1 MTVRMQVE
9 VTGVVQGVGFR
20 PAVARIAARRGLTG
34 SVSNESGV
42 VRCEFEGAADAV
54 AAAIAEVGAGPTP
67 LSRVDAVVTAELQ
80 CRNDSGFVIATSRA
94 GGAAR
99 TIIPSDVATCPNCL
113 AELHDPGNR
122 RYGHPFITCTDC
134 GPRYTVITD
143 LPYDRDATTMAAFTM
158 CEACR
163 REYTDPTD
171 RRYHAETIACPDC
184 GPRLE
189 FRGIAGRP
197 VPGHMPGDDPITAA
211 ATALCAGKI
220 VAIKGIGGYHL
231 ACRADLDEPVE
242 LLRSRKG
249 RPDKPF
255 AIMVGGLDEAAR
267 LVELDHAARQA
278 LAAPTAPVVIAPRN
292 AGSRAAGSLA
302 ADAVAPRL
310 ADLGVM
316 IAYTPIH
323 HLLFDRLGPLPLVMT
338 SANTSG
344 SPILFRD
351 SDIDDRLD
359 GIADAVLTHDRR
371 IVVPCEDSVVRVD
384 GDTTDG
390 DTTDGDTTDGDTA
403 DGAAIIPIRRS
414 RGYAPMPVTGVASP
428 VPLVAT
434 GGDLKTTFCL
444 LGRDGHAHMSSHLG
458 DMSDPR
464 TQRSFTD
471 ALDHLQQM
479 TAVTAAA
486 IACDMHPRY
495 ATTAW
500 AHRAAGGR
508 EVIEVQHHHA
518 HAVSLLAEHGLLG
531 TPAVVLTFDG
541 TGYGTDGVVWGGEF
555 LALGTDPSVFTRVAH
570 LAEFALPGGENAVRE
585 PSRIALDLLW
595 RSGIGGLDDLHPAT
609 TVGDLGLRIIAQ
621 QRAKGLGCPTTTSMG
636 RLFDGVSALLGI
648 CAHVT
653 YEGQAAIELEACARH
668 GVPDSAALDRMAIDQ
683 EPTPGTLDHRHIIAH
698 LSAGLRAGRG
708 RADLAATFQQW
719 VIDASVRVATDAAH
733 TLGINTVGLTG
744 GVFANTALRRGIG
757 ATLEQRGLW
766 VLTHATVPPNDG
778 GLALGQACVAAATL
792 AARAERPTSRGEE

>member
-67 LSRVDAVVTAELQ
+67 LSRVDAVVTVELQ
-80 CRNDSGFVIATSRA
+80 CRNDSGFVIAASRV
-94 GGAAR
+94 GGTAR
-99 TIIPSDVATCPNCL
+99 TIIPSDVATCPSCQ
-113 AELHDPGNR
+113 AELRDPGNR

-143 LPYDRDATTMAAFTM
+143 LPYDRDATTMAGFAM

-163 REYTDPTD
+163 GEYTDPTD
-171 RRYHAETIACPDC
+171 RRFHAETIACPDC

-189 FRGIAGRP
+189 FRGIVGRP

-211 ATALCAGKI
+211 AAALRAGKI

-231 ACRADLDEPVE
+231 ACRADHDEPVE

-255 AIMVGGLDEAAR
+255 AVMVAGLDEAAR
-267 LVELDHAARQA
+267 LVDFGDAARQA

-292 AGSRAAGSLA
+292 AGSRAAGSRV

-351 SDIDDRLD
+351 SDIDSDIDDRLD

-371 IVVPCEDSVVRVD
+371 IVVPCEDSVVRAD
-384 GDTTDG
+384 GD
-390 DTTDGDTTDGDTA
+390 A
-403 DGAAIIPIRRS
+403 VIPIRRS

-444 LGRDGHAHMSSHLG
+444 LGRDGHAHMSAHLG

-500 AHRAAGGR
+500 AHRAAAGR
-508 EVIEVQHHHA
+508 EVVEVQHHHA
-518 HAVSLLAEHGLLG
+518 HAVALLAEHGLLG

-570 LAEFALPGGENAVRE
+570 LAEFALPGGDNAVRE

-595 RSGIGGLDDLHPAT
+595 RSGIGALDDLHPVT

-653 YEGQAAIELEACARH
+653 YEGQAAIELEACARRS
-668 GVPDSAALDRMAIDQ
+668 VPDSAALDRMAIDQ
-683 EPTPGTLDHRHIIAH
+683 DTIPGVLDHRGIIAH
-698 LSAGLRAGRG
+698 LAAGLRAGRD

-719 VIDASVRVATDAAH
+719 VIAESARVAADAAH
-733 TLGINTVGLTG
+733 RLGIDTVGLTG

-757 ATLEQRGLW
+757 ATLEQRGLR

-792 AARAERPTSRGEE
+792 AARADRPRSRGEE